1 MRPFRAFARSRA
13 GLALGLALCGCGGSS
28 DDLPRE
34 SVSGKVEFEGEP
46 LARGAILFRTS
57 TPGAAGAMDAG
68 GLIRDGE
75 YRIPRSEGPVPGN
88 YKVVITEEVERL
100 SGDRE
105 APGPRPKVKPSRL
118 SARYN
123 ARTTLVA
130 EVKPSSP
137 NTFNFDLRKSDGRET
152 ALPRTRTPRR

>member
-13 GLALGLALCGCGGSS
+13 GLALGLALCGCGGSG

-34 SVSGKVEFEGEP
+34 TVSGKVTFEGEP

-57 TPGAAGAMDAG
+57 APGAAGAMDAG

-75 YRIPRSEGPVPGN
+75 YRIPRSEGPVPGT
-88 YKVVITEEVERL
+88 YKIMITEEVERL
-100 SGDRE
+100 PGSDD
-105 APGPRPKVKPSRL
+105 APGPRPRVKPSRL

-123 ARTTLVA
+123 ARTTLIA
-130 EVKPSSP
+130 EIKPGAP
-137 NTFNFDLRKSDGRET
+137 NTFDFDLKKSDEREL
-152 ALPRTRTPRR
+152 ASPRARGPRR